1 MILHESVWKR
11 TLGANDTELG
21 SQLRTV
27 LCSSLRFIFVIS
39 TLLLGHFEA
48 IAWLSRKVIADL
60 SPNADDPL
68 LSYHAPANGQAERTN
83 QTVETAIGCLL
94 IGHYE
99 ENWSMFIHEVE
110 YALNTSENASTGT
123 TPFEVLYGVKPRER
137 LTPLTVSSKNEKDAL
152 SFIERRAELRRE
164 VHDAIKLSQ
173 AKMAI
178 NEVFLL
184 PVLSIVK
191 GVFPLALEVLK
202 LTLLF
207 QHDTRF
213 Y

>member
-1 MILHESVWKR
+1 
-11 TLGANDTELG
+11 
-21 SQLRTV
+21 
-27 LCSSLRFIFVIS
+27 
-39 TLLLGHFEA
+39 
-48 IAWLSRKVIADL
+48 
-60 SPNADDPL
+60 
-68 LSYHAPANGQAERTN
+68 
-83 QTVETAIGCLL
+83 
-94 IGHYE
+94 
-99 ENWSMFIHEVE
+99 MFIHEVE